1 MIAWRYIFFAIIG
14 ALLAG
19 CAPSR
24 SDRVRLERAE
34 AIVRQYPDSAL
45 SILDSI
51 TPKSL
56 QNKEFGARAAIVE
69 AEAAYQQSRLLAS
82 DSLLNAVIDFYRVA
96 PDSPRRLRAF
106 YLRGYQNYLAQRY
119 ANALVDYLTA
129 EQTAKSLA
137 DSITL
142 GLIYRAMANIYYQ
155 INDFNSSLAYFKK
168 SKDIFNS
175 GTPNVYSLESII
187 ILGIAYFN
195 AYKYDDCIATLTPL
209 LDLEENLT
217 EDERANIQSQI
228 LCACVNKHDYEEA
241 ERYLEELNPAS
252 NLWNSEL
259 FVQNAGEIAYNNG
272 DEADFLRYKEL
283 LNKINPENQ
292 WLEFLDARRRS
303 DYKTSF
309 ELLDEFYQ
317 DNHDFVVSWVANDI
331 RLLANEFL
339 DGQNARLI
347 SERKHRSQVFTFTI
361 VILLLIIVL
370 LIVYL
375 CYRRARQEAKFAHQ
389 MQQIQYLVA
398 DLKSKEQALDALN
411 AKELEKANK
420 PTSDIYAATLRLPRQ
435 FDALAKLCEIYYQ
448 HQNSPGLQKKIFTE
462 LNAIIECFKYDNPD
476 FRHLEQFIDDTE
488 RGLFTRFKTDYPTF
502 KADDYQLFV
511 FIVLGFSPAVIST
524 VTGIYVDKLYSK
536 KGYLKKRIMNTECES
551 KSEYLAHF

>member
-19 CAPSR
+19 CGPSH

-34 AIVRQYPDSAL
+34 AIVREHPDSAL

-56 QNKEFGARAAIVE
+56 QNKEFGARAAIVK
-69 AEAAYQQSRLLAS
+69 AEAAYQQSRLLEK
-82 DSLLNAVIDFYRVA
+82 DSLFESALDFYRGE
-96 PDSPRRLRAF
+96 PDNPQRLRAF
-106 YLRGYQNYLAQRY
+106 YLHGYQNYLAQRY

-129 EQTAKSLA
+129 EQTAKSLS
-137 DSITL
+137 DSTTL
-142 GLIYRAMANIYYQ
+142 GLIYRAMGNIYYQ

-168 SKDIFNS
+168 SKNIFNS
-175 GTPNVYSLESII
+175 GTKSVYSRESVI

-195 AYKYDDCIATLTPL
+195 AYKYDDCIATLAPL
-209 LDLEENLT
+209 LDLKHELSD
-217 EDERANIQSQI
+217 DEITNIQSQI
-228 LCACVNKHDYEEA
+228 LCACVNKHDYEVA
-241 ERYLEELNPAS
+241 ERYLEELTPAS

-259 FVQNAGEIAYNNG
+259 FVQNAGEVAYNNG
-272 DEADFLRYKEL
+272 DEVEFLRYKEL
-283 LNKINPENQ
+283 LNKINPENH

-331 RLLANEFL
+331 RSLANEFL

-347 SERKHRSQVFTFTI
+347 SEKKHRSQVFTFTI
-361 VILLLIIVL
+361 VILLLIIAL

-389 MQQIQYLVA
+389 MQQIQNLVT
-398 DLKSKEQALDALN
+398 DLKTKEQALAALN
-411 AKELEKANK
+411 AKEAEK
-420 PTSDIYAATLRLPRQ
+420 SDERINNINAATLRLPRQ

-448 HQNSPGLQKKIFTE
+448 HQNTPGLQKKIFAE
-462 LNAIIECFKYDNPD
+462 LNAIIDCFKYESAD
-476 FRHLEQFIDDTE
+476 FRHLEQFIDETE

-511 FIVLGFSPAVIST
+511 FIVSGFSPAVIST
-524 VTGIYVDKLYSK
+524 VTGIPVDKLYSK
-536 KGYLKKRIMNTECES
+536 KGYLKKRIMNNDCEY
-551 KSEYLAHF
+551 KTEYLAHF

>member
-19 CAPSR
+19 CGPSH

-34 AIVRQYPDSAL
+34 AIVREHPDSAL

-82 DSLLNAVIDFYRVA
+82 DSLLDAAIDFYRVA

-142 GLIYRAMANIYYQ
+142 GLIYRAMGDTYYQ
-155 INDFNSSLAYFKK
+155 TNDYNSSLIYFKK

-175 GTPNVYSLESII
+175 VTPNVYSLESII

-241 ERYLEELNPAS
+241 KRYLEEINPSS
-252 NLWNSEL
+252 NLWYSEL
-259 FVQNAGEIAYNNG
+259 FVQNAGEVAYNNV
-272 DEADFLRYKEL
+272 DEAEFLRYKEL
-283 LNKINPENQ
+283 LNKINPENR

-303 DYKTSF
+303 DYKTSL
-309 ELLDEFYQ
+309 ELLYEFYQ

-331 RLLANEFL
+331 RSLANEFL
-339 DGQNARLI
+339 DGQNTRLI
-347 SERKHRSQVFTFTI
+347 SERKHRTQVFTFTV
-361 VILLLIIVL
+361 VILLLIIAL

-398 DLKSKEQALDALN
+398 ELKSKEQALAALN
-411 AKELEKANK
+411 ATEAEKSEELINN
-420 PTSDIYAATLRLPRQ
+420 INAATLRLPRQ
-435 FDALAKLCEIYYQ
+435 FDALANLCEIYYQ

-476 FRHLEQFIDDTE
+476 FRHLEQFIDETE

-524 VTGIYVDKLYSK
+524 VTGIPVDKLYSK

-551 KSEYLAHF
+551 RSEYLAHF